1 MLYLQNQ
8 FLKNVKDLLTKD
20 NCARIYLNVNPR
32 AGVSKTATVGQENA
46 VKLER
51 LLQVV
56 VVKKEVIHPSALMV
70 ITVIT

>member
-8 FLKNVKDLLTKD
+8 FRKNVKDLLTKD
-20 NCARIYLNVNPR
+20 NCARIHLNVDTR

-46 VKLER
+46 VKQER
-51 LLQVV
+51 LLRVV
-56 VVKKEVIHPSALMV
+56 VAKKEVIHPSALMV